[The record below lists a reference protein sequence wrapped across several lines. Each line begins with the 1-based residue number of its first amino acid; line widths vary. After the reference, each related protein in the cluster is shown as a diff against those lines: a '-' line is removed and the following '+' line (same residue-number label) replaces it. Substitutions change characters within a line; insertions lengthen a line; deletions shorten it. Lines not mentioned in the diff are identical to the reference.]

1 MKFGGSSVGD
11 TERMKRVAKRIADKQ
26 DEGHRC
32 VVVVSA
38 MGDTTDDL
46 IDTAKQL
53 NGQPPAREMDM
64 LMTTGEQISVA
75 LLSIALHGIGRNA
88 VSYTGWQAGFR
99 TDETHGR
106 ARINEIDPRR
116 VLASLER
123 EQIVIVAGF
132 QGMTVDGE
140 ITTLGRGGSDTTAVA
155 LAAAIQ
161 ADVCEIY
168 TDVDGIYST
177 DPRIVKTARKLKEIS
192 YDEMLEL
199 ANLGAAVLHPRAV
212 EYAKRHQV
220 KLVVRSSFNHNE
232 GTVVKEEANMEQG
245 VVVSGIAYDKNVARV
260 SILGVPDVPGVLAQV
275 FGKLAEEGVNVDIIV
290 QSGVQNE
297 QADFSFTVSLDELD
311 RAKEV
316 IKQIHKTLPYR
327 EVTSEDNLVKV
338 SIVGAG
344 MVSHPGVA
352 AQMFDVLSQEGVSI
366 KMVSTSEIKVS
377 CVIESGDLP
386 SIIQALHTAYNLDTT
401 EQAFVGVRERDVLKP
416 FGCGSSPFFA
426 LQTEF
431 VAVFLRRY
439 AVIFLAMSKLANGGT
454 PETPYEIATAAV
466 RKPEN
471 IEAMKIVMEQK
482 DTRMKNYFQGP
493 LTETMKS
500 KNELLK
506 KLVLQ
511 AYSKIIYGQSPI
523 EEFDTMVA
531 NWKKSGGD
539 QITKEVNDWY
549 ISATKK

>member
-106 ARINEIDPRR
+106 ARINEIDPHR

-123 EQIVIVAGF
+123 DHIVIVAGF

-232 GTVVKEEANMEQG
+232 GTVVKEEASMEQG

-377 CVIESGDLP
+377 CVIESGNLP

-401 EQAFVGVRERDVLKP
+401 EQAFVGGPKD
-416 FGCGSSPFFA
+416 
-426 LQTEF
+426 
-431 VAVFLRRY
+431 RR
-439 AVIFLAMSKLANGGT
+439 
-454 PETPYEIATAAV
+454 
-466 RKPEN
+466 
-471 IEAMKIVMEQK
+471 
-482 DTRMKNYFQGP
+482 
-493 LTETMKS
+493 
-500 KNELLK
+500 
-506 KLVLQ
+506 
-511 AYSKIIYGQSPI
+511 
-523 EEFDTMVA
+523 
-531 NWKKSGGD
+531 
-539 QITKEVNDWY
+539 
-549 ISATKK
+549 

>member
-99 TDETHGR
+99 TDETHSR

-116 VLASLER
+116 VLTSLER
-123 EQIVIVAGF
+123 DQIVIVAGF

-232 GTVVKEEANMEQG
+232 GTVVKEEASMEQG

-377 CVIESGDLP
+377 CVIESGNLP

-401 EQAFVGVRERDVLKP
+401 EQAFVGGPKD
-416 FGCGSSPFFA
+416 
-426 LQTEF
+426 
-431 VAVFLRRY
+431 RR
-439 AVIFLAMSKLANGGT
+439 
-454 PETPYEIATAAV
+454 
-466 RKPEN
+466 
-471 IEAMKIVMEQK
+471 
-482 DTRMKNYFQGP
+482 
-493 LTETMKS
+493 
-500 KNELLK
+500 
-506 KLVLQ
+506 
-511 AYSKIIYGQSPI
+511 
-523 EEFDTMVA
+523 
-531 NWKKSGGD
+531 
-539 QITKEVNDWY
+539 
-549 ISATKK
+549 